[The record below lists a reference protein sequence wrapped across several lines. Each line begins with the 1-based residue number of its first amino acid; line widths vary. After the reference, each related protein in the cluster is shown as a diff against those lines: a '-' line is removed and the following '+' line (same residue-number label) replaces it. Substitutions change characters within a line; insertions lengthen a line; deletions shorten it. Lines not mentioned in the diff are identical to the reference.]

1 MQSIMDV
8 ETKYMQRCL
17 QLALL
22 GDGYTAPNPLV
33 GAVVVHGDTIIGEG
47 FHQHFG
53 QAHAERNAIFSVKQ
67 PELLKNATLY
77 VNLEP
82 CSHYGKTPPC
92 ANLIIAKGI
101 PRVVIGTIDPNPKV
115 SGKGI
120 QMLKDAGIETYVGV
134 LEEKCRELNKRFFT
148 FQEQK
153 RPFIVLKWA
162 QTIDGYIDRIRSNV
176 SQHPFSIS
184 NEITRQL
191 THKMRSENQ
200 AIMVSTNTV
209 LLDNPS
215 LTVRNWVGKTPVR
228 ITLDRQG
235 RIPQGYHL
243 LDGSVPTLVFTEIQ
257 QPKLANVEYIQIDF
271 KEEGLQGI
279 LKKIFERNIHSVLV
293 EGGAQLLNSFIAE
306 NLWVEAYVEVAP
318 IEIGSGITAPVMT
331 CQPVNRKN
339 FDGHEWLHY
348 YNTKKTIK

>member
-1 MQSIMDV
+1 MDI
-8 ETKYMQRCL
+8 EIKYMQRCL
-17 QLALL
+17 QLASL

-33 GAVVVHGDTIIGEG
+33 GAVVVYNDTIIGEG

-67 PELLKNATLY
+67 PELLKDATLY

-82 CSHYGKTPPC
+82 CSHYGNTPPC
-92 ANLIIAKGI
+92 ASLIVEKGI

-120 QMLKDAGIETYVGV
+120 QILKDAGIETYVGV

-162 QTIDGYIDRIRSNV
+162 QTIDGFIDHIRNDV
-176 SQHPFSIS
+176 SEPPLIIS
-184 NEITRQL
+184 NEITKQL

-200 AIMVSTNTV
+200 SIMVSTNTV

-215 LTVRNWVGKTPVR
+215 LTVRNWIGKTPIR

-235 RIPQGYHL
+235 RIPENYHL
-243 LDGSVPTLVFTEIQ
+243 LDGSVPTLVFTER
-257 QPKLANVEYIQIDF
+257 QPAKLNNVEYIQIDF
-271 KEEGLQGI
+271 KKEGLRGI
-279 LKKIFERNIHSVLV
+279 LKKIFDRNIHSILV

-306 NLWVEAYVEVAP
+306 NLWDEANVEVAP
-318 IEIGSGITAPVMT
+318 IEIGNGIAAPVMT
-331 CQPVNRKN
+331 CQPASRKN
-339 FDGHEWLHY
+339 FDGHEWLHF
-348 YNTKKTIK
+348 YNPKKTIK